1 MHSYN
6 TVSWHNP
13 APDVGMIESLVQPGR
28 AHSRIYTDERIFQL
42 EIDRIF
48 SRTWVYVGHESEVP
62 NVGDFKTRVI
72 GRTSVIMVRGKDA
85 VVRLLVNRCRHRGSQ
100 VCETD
105 SGNTKVFRCAYHGW
119 IFHLDGELADCN
131 GPEAYEEALD
141 PKEMGLTPVPRA
153 DRYRGFVFG
162 SLASEGESL
171 ADYLGGAARMI
182 DLLCDASPTGA
193 IIADG
198 GTHKTVFNAN
208 WKLVGMDG
216 YHPNTLHASVVAAWG
231 RNPDGGLGA
240 THRESPFVDEAGT
253 RTRDFGHGHVM
264 LDFRGHRIKH
274 YDSLTSFLR
283 RIPGGEKYIA
293 EMHAKHG
300 EERARLL
307 ISLAGDAHLGTFPN
321 MQLIHN
327 QIRIIT
333 PISASKTEVTMM
345 AVRLD
350 GVSDEMNTERFRQQE
365 SFYGPA
371 GAGSPDDSE
380 IFERVQRGMVAE
392 VNPWIQ
398 VSRGMGRQKVDTD
411 GSIVGLITD
420 EVTQRGILRYW
431 KQLMTTP

>member
-6 TVSWHNP
+6 TVSWHTP
-13 APDVGMIESLVQPGR
+13 APDVGMIESMVQPGR

-105 SGNTKVFRCAYHGW
+105 SGNTKVFRCSYHGW

-162 SLASEGESL
+162 SLASDGESL
-171 ADYLGGAARMI
+171 TDYLGGAARMI

-231 RNPDGGLGA
+231 RNPDGGLGT

-274 YDSLTSFLR
+274 YDSLTGFLR

-398 VSRGMGRQKVDTD
+398 ISRGMGRQKVDTD

>member
-6 TVSWHNP
+6 TVSWHTP
-13 APDVGMIESLVQPGR
+13 APDVGMIESMVQPGR

-62 NVGDFKTRVI
+62 KVGDFKTRVI

-105 SGNTKVFRCAYHGW
+105 SGNTKVFRCSYHGW

-162 SLASEGESL
+162 SLASDGESL
-171 ADYLGGAARMI
+171 TDYLGGAARMI

-216 YHPNTLHASVVAAWG
+216 YHPNTLHASVIAAWG
-231 RNPDGGLGA
+231 RNPDGGLGT

-274 YDSLTSFLR
+274 YDSLTGFLR

-327 QIRIIT
+327 QIRVIT
-333 PISASKTEVTMM
+333 PISVSKTEVTMM

-350 GVSDEMNTERFRQQE
+350 GVSDEMNAERFRQQE

>member
-6 TVSWHNP
+6 TVSWHAP
-13 APDVGMIESLVQPGR
+13 APDVGVIDAMVQPGR
-28 AHSRIYTDERIFQL
+28 VHSRIYTDERIFQL

-62 NVGDFKTRVI
+62 NAGDFKTRVI
-72 GRTSVIMVRGKDA
+72 GRTPIIMVRGKDS
-85 VVRLLVNRCRHRGSQ
+85 VVRLLVNRCRHRGAQ

-105 SGNTKVFRCAYHGW
+105 SGNTKVFRCWYHGW
-119 IFHLDGELADCN
+119 IYNLDGELADCN
-131 GPEAYEEALD
+131 GPEAYAQPLD
-141 PKEMGLTPVPRA
+141 TKEMGLTPVPRV

-162 SLASEGESL
+162 SLASGADSL
-171 ADYLGGAARMI
+171 ADYLGVSARMI
-182 DLLCDASPTGA
+182 DLLCDASPTGE
-193 IIADG
+193 IMADG
-198 GTHKTVFNAN
+198 GTHKSVFNAN

-216 YHPNTLHASVVAAWG
+216 YHPNTLHASVVAAWS
-231 RNPDGGLGA
+231 RNPDGGLGS

-274 YDSLTSFLR
+274 YEALTGFLR
-283 RIPGGEKYIA
+283 GIPGGEKYIVD
-293 EMHAKHG
+293 MHAKHG

-327 QIRIIT
+327 QIRTIT
-333 PISASKTEVTMM
+333 PISACKTEVTMT
-345 AVRLD
+345 ALRLA
-350 GVSDEMNTERFRQQE
+350 GVSDELNAERFRQQE
-365 SFYGPA
+365 SFYGPS
-371 GAGSPDDSE
+371 GAGSPDDAE

-392 VNPWIQ
+392 VNPWID
-398 VSRGMGRQKVDTD
+398 VSRGMTRQKVDTD

>member
-6 TVSWHNP
+6 TVSWHTP
-13 APDVGMIESLVQPGR
+13 APDVGMIESMVQPGR

-105 SGNTKVFRCAYHGW
+105 SGNTKVFRCSYHGW

-162 SLASEGESL
+162 SLASDGESL
-171 ADYLGGAARMI
+171 TDYLGGAAGMI

-216 YHPNTLHASVVAAWG
+216 YHPNTLHASVIAAWG
-231 RNPDGGLGA
+231 RNPDGGLGT

-274 YDSLTSFLR
+274 YDSLTGFLR

-327 QIRIIT
+327 QIRVIT
-333 PISASKTEVTMM
+333 PISVSKTEVTMM

-350 GVSDEMNTERFRQQE
+350 GVSDEMNAERFRQQE

>member
-6 TVSWHNP
+6 TVSWHTP
-13 APDVGMIESLVQPGR
+13 APDVGMIESMVQPGR

-105 SGNTKVFRCAYHGW
+105 SGNTKVFRCSYHGW

-162 SLASEGESL
+162 SLASDGESL
-171 ADYLGGAARMI
+171 TDYLGGAARMI

-216 YHPNTLHASVVAAWG
+216 YHPNTLHASVIAAWG
-231 RNPDGGLGA
+231 RNPDGGLGT

-274 YDSLTSFLR
+274 YDSLTGFLR

-327 QIRIIT
+327 QIRVIT
-333 PISASKTEVTMM
+333 PISVSKTEVTMM

-350 GVSDEMNTERFRQQE
+350 GVSDEMNAERFRQQE

-398 VSRGMGRQKVDTD
+398 ISRGMGRQKVDTD

>member
-6 TVSWHNP
+6 TVSWHTP
-13 APDVGMIESLVQPGR
+13 APDVGMIESMVQPGR

-162 SLASEGESL
+162 SLASDGESL
-171 ADYLGGAARMI
+171 TDYLGGAAGMI

-216 YHPNTLHASVVAAWG
+216 YHPNTLHASVIAAWG
-231 RNPDGGLGA
+231 RNPDGGLGT

-274 YDSLTSFLR
+274 YDSLTGFLR

-350 GVSDEMNTERFRQQE
+350 GVSDEMNAERFRQQE

>member
-6 TVSWHNP
+6 TVSWHTP
-13 APDVGMIESLVQPGR
+13 APDVGMIESMVQPGR

-105 SGNTKVFRCAYHGW
+105 SGTTKVFRCSYHGW

-162 SLASEGESL
+162 SLASDGESL
-171 ADYLGGAARMI
+171 TDYLGGAAGMI

-216 YHPNTLHASVVAAWG
+216 YHPNTLHASVIAAWG
-231 RNPDGGLGA
+231 RNPDGGLGT

-274 YDSLTSFLR
+274 YDSLTGFLR

-327 QIRIIT
+327 QIRVIT
-333 PISASKTEVTMM
+333 PISVSKTEVTMM

-350 GVSDEMNTERFRQQE
+350 GVSDEMNAERFRQQE

>member
-6 TVSWHNP
+6 TVSWHTP
-13 APDVGMIESLVQPGR
+13 APDVGMIESMVQPGR

-105 SGNTKVFRCAYHGW
+105 SGNTKVFRCSYHGW

-162 SLASEGESL
+162 SLASDGESL
-171 ADYLGGAARMI
+171 TDYLGGAARMI

-216 YHPNTLHASVVAAWG
+216 YHPNTLHASVIAAWG
-231 RNPDGGLGA
+231 RNPDGGLGT

-274 YDSLTSFLR
+274 YDSLTVFLR

-327 QIRIIT
+327 QIRVIT
-333 PISASKTEVTMM
+333 PISVSKTEVTMM

-350 GVSDEMNTERFRQQE
+350 GVSDEMNAERFRQQE

>member
-6 TVSWHNP
+6 TVSWHTP
-13 APDVGMIESLVQPGR
+13 APDVGMIESMVQPGR

-162 SLASEGESL
+162 SLASDGESL
-171 ADYLGGAARMI
+171 TDYLGGAAGMI

-216 YHPNTLHASVVAAWG
+216 YHPNTLHASVIAAWG
-231 RNPDGGLGA
+231 RNPDGGLGT

-274 YDSLTSFLR
+274 YDSLTGFLR

-327 QIRIIT
+327 QIRVIT
-333 PISASKTEVTMM
+333 PISVSKTEVTMM

-350 GVSDEMNTERFRQQE
+350 GVSDEMNAERFRQQE